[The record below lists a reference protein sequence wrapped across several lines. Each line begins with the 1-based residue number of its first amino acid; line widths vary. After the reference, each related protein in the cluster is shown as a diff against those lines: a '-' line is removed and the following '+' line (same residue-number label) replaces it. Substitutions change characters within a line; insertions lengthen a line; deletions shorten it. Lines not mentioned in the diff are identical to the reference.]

1 MFHELWIGE
10 EPGYS
15 RIQKLLGGFQRL
27 LVKKLTLRTAA
38 LCHTTNEVYK
48 SRLGSLKIE
57 SSILPLFSNIPIVAG
72 NLRRE
77 DVLGELE
84 TEQKIF
90 PDACWIFV
98 LFGGIHPEWLPEPL
112 LSNIFLAMQK
122 VGQKAAVFVTLGKSG
137 PNLNILKVALQE
149 YSSKGFYHLPKGEM
163 TAREISEYL
172 QCADYG
178 IAISPLHL
186 LGKSGS
192 VAALREHGVPII
204 VTRLDEGKGD
214 VSSVNDFVLLDE
226 NFEHNFLSAA
236 KYPRRSVLDE
246 TATLFTSDLKGCLE

>member
-1 MFHELWIGE
+1 MHEHSSNTISDYAPGVTEVMIPATVPWKLRIELLQLIVSKTNPDWISLQYSPYSYGFKGLPWRLSRHLGAVKGAFRWHIMFHELWIGE

-27 LVKKLTLRTAA
+27 LVKKLTLRTGA
-38 LCHTTNEVYK
+38 LCHTSNEVYK

-98 LFGGIHPEWLPEPL
+98 VFGGIHPEWLPEPL

-122 VGQKAAVFVTLGKSG
+122 VGRKAAVFVTLGKSG

-149 YSSKGFYHLPKGEM
+149 FSSRKFH
-163 TAREISEYL
+163 
-172 QCADYG
+172 CA
-178 IAISPLHL
+178 IHHSRQ
-186 LGKSGS
+186 K
-192 VAALREHGVPII
+192 R
-204 VTRLDEGKGD
+204 
-214 VSSVNDFVLLDE
+214 F
-226 NFEHNFLSAA
+226 
-236 KYPRRSVLDE
+236 
-246 TATLFTSDLKGCLE
+246 